1 MFRKSVET
9 LSGDEAIIKGLA
21 KDLNKAKAIQLNLKA
36 LVASVERF
44 DKAIETTD
52 KTDSK
57 RLTLLKEMKETSLAE
72 LFDTIEQLWAWQGIT
87 NKKG

>member
-72 LFDTIEQLWAWQGIT
+72 LFDTIEQL
-87 NKKG
+87 